1 MEITFSME
9 KFPRLAVGFRWKD
22 QDASRARIFS
32 WSGVFVPVTSVHWLP
47 SDHGLDSGSIFNSWM
62 KVMKYIS
69 PYRAIQRFL
78 EDDQN
83 VDFVQIGV
91 NKKILSLAED
101 EFGLLKFGKRAD

>member
-1 MEITFSME
+1 MEQNTFFFLILPLLLNLGAE
-9 KFPRLAVGFRWKD
+9 
-22 QDASRARIFS
+22 
-32 WSGVFVPVTSVHWLP
+32 GVFVPVTSVHWLP

-62 KVMKYIS
+62 KVMKYVS

-78 EDDQN
+78 EDD
-83 VDFVQIGV
+83 QIGV

>member
-1 MEITFSME
+1 MEQNTFFFLILPLLLNLGAE
-9 KFPRLAVGFRWKD
+9 
-22 QDASRARIFS
+22 
-32 WSGVFVPVTSVHWLP
+32 GVFVPVTSVHWLP
-47 SDHGLDSGSIFNSWM
+47 SDDGLDSGSIFNSWM